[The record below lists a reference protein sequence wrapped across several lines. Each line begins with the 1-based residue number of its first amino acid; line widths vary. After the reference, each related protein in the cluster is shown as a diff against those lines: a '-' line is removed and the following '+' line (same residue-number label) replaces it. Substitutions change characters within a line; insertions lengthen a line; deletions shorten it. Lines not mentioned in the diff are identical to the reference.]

1 MQAALEVA
9 LAFSSELDQGV
20 SSKTSSNSHQE
31 NQSAEIPQQGDLKSD
46 VADNNIVA
54 LEKPVK
60 RDFSA
65 FCDCV

>member
-9 LAFSSELDQGV
+9 AVFSSDLDQGV
-20 SSKTSSNSHQE
+20 SSKIFSNSPQE
-31 NQSAEIPQQGDLKSD
+31 NQSAEIPQQSDLKSD
-46 VADNNIVA
+46 VADNNIVT
-54 LEKPVK
+54 LEKPTK